1 MKYTTVVTDFKDLK
15 KAIEEV
21 TKKQPAKS
29 RYKQQAEKMGYTKD
43 KAVVAEQKL
52 SEASA
57 LDGIKDIVKT
67 KGAKKVNGVM
77 VDMFTASVI
86 TQAYDKVNDSNK
98 KKMEKAN
105 VQTLVKLAQ
114 KVMGMKE
121 ETDHDLNEEVE
132 NLQEGTWAIP
142 DSYKKL
148 YNLQVGFLQMP
159 SKPTPNN
166 AKRMAKNIYDIFGDD
181 DFFDDLLRVEKGM
194 DGAETDDLR
203 NLIVKHLEPWGL
215 KFKKGAKYQIT
226 HAPEKWLDNMTA
238 NPAESAK
245 KRKSGNLKPRG
256 LGRSMKVN
264 LMADKLDPVGK
275 ADADIDNDGDVD
287 SSDKYLK
294 KRRAAI
300 SKAMKEDLDEAK
312 KFTVKKLG
320 DDYYPYG
327 LYYNNNLVSGLKS
340 NSKQE
345 VNKAIKSISKALG
358 VKEDSELEKKPASEL
373 TPREKDELRRKKM
386 RDAERARN
394 VAAMD
399 AAKKKAQSDKEQER
413 RKKERERNLSI
424 GKSGETFRDR
434 QKRLGKSQTE
444 QLQSAKES
452 AQRSPFKLKSQ
463 AYPKALGIETEG
475 FGVRHATRE
484 DIVEACDSFGMIT
497 DQELQ
502 VEQLQKTLG
511 KNGFLTYNI
520 SELNDVFDERETERM
535 ILALESVVEDEP
547 LDPIVYT
554 RSQIDEALETELE
567 IEFVKPDG
575 MKAVGPI
582 LKMCE
587 NTYNVKDKHTG
598 KSFTFKYEDEDDMKT
613 FKQITE
619 AKFPKKLVRMAGGIA
634 FDKRYVGGNYT
645 GAVKAIEK
653 IKKGLSDDPE
663 VKRMLRL
670 ANEAFNN
677 DFYKALSEKEKTE
690 YQKFFQ
696 SVLKKFGV
704 KSPAELSGDKE
715 KEFYNYI
722 DKNWSGKTETDEW
735 ISQDGTRRRVKE
747 GDRRKTKDEDVKKHD
762 CATHVEHAVFG
773 SGKTISGQHTLVQ
786 EGEQWV
792 VTHYDVE
799 FEHGIE
805 EMVSVQELAITKQ
818 ESHAHAMA
826 KKAGRKKMKTKEQT
840 RIDGRRRNF
849 REKMRKLG
857 YIKAK

>member
-77 VDMFTASVI
+77 IDMFTASVI

-114 KVMGMKE
+114 RVMGMKE
-121 ETDHDLNEEVE
+121 DLDEGKYAKYSDLLLQKGRLLAKGKDTSKIDKEISKEMKKLGIKEEVDEVVE

-159 SKPTPNN
+159 SKPNPNN

-226 HAPEKWLDNMTA
+226 HAPEKWIDNMTA

-300 SKAMKEDLDEAK
+300 SKAM
-312 KFTVKKLG
+312 
-320 DDYYPYG
+320 
-327 LYYNNNLVSGLKS
+327 
-340 NSKQE
+340 
-345 VNKAIKSISKALG
+345 
-358 VKEDSELEKKPASEL
+358 KEDSELEKKPASEL

-613 FKQITE
+613 FRQITE

-677 DFYKALSEKEKTE
+677 EFYKALSEKEKTE

-735 ISQDGTRRRVKE
+735 ISQDGARRRVKE
-747 GDRRKTKDEDVKKHD
+747 GDKRKSKDEELNPSKTK
-762 CATHVEHAVFG
+762 
-773 SGKTISGQHTLVQ
+773 
-786 EGEQWV
+786 
-792 VTHYDVE
+792 
-799 FEHGIE
+799 
-805 EMVSVQELAITKQ
+805 
-818 ESHAHAMA
+818 
-826 KKAGRKKMKTKEQT
+826 
-840 RIDGRRRNF
+840 IDGRRTNF